1 MRKSIKGMIAV
12 VGIVGLLSVAPM
24 AMAKDG
30 DVIKRGSCSGAS
42 NWKLKLSP
50 QDGRIEVEF
59 EVDSNKVGQTWQVR
73 LTKNGTQI
81 FSGSR
86 VTQAPSGS
94 FSVRKVTAERRGER
108 DDPRPRRER
117 GDRRDLRRLRD
128 VHRVTTDPRGTDME
142 GPGPPRA
149 FRASRSAVSRATRAA
164 AR

>member
-86 VTQAPSGS
+86 VTKAPSGS
-94 FSVRKVTAERRGER
+94 FSVRKVTPNGAGTETIRG
-108 DDPRPRRER
+108 
-117 GDRRDLRRLRD
+117 
-128 VHRVTTDPRGTDME
+128 
-142 GPGPPRA
+142 RA
-149 FRASRSAVSRATRAA
+149 VNGATGETCVGSATFTA
-164 AR
+164 

>member
-1 MRKSIKGMIAV
+1 MRKSIKGMVAV
-12 VGIVGLLSVAPM
+12 VGIVGLLGAAPV

-42 NWKLKLSP
+42 DWKLKLSP
-50 QDGRIEVEF
+50 ENGRIEVEF

-94 FSVRKVTAERRGER
+94 FSVRKVTPNGAGSDVIRG
-108 DDPRPRRER
+108 
-117 GDRRDLRRLRD
+117 
-128 VHRVTTDPRGTDME
+128 
-142 GPGPPRA
+142 RA
-149 FRASRSAVSRATRAA
+149 VNGNTGETCVGSATFTA
-164 AR
+164 